1 MSEPVTLETV
11 LALAHQL
18 TPLDKLRLI
27 ALLAPQLERAVAS
40 APLAPR
46 KSLRGLWRGLDITD
60 DDIDQARREMWVAFP
75 REDI

>member
-11 LALAHQL
+11 LALARQL

-27 ALLAPQLERAVAS
+27 EHLAPQLERAIAT
-40 APLAPR
+40 APR
-46 KSLRGLWRGLDITD
+46 KSLRGLWRGLNLTDEDIET
-60 DDIDQARREMWVAFP
+60 ARREIWAAFP